1 MIHPLTAKFFYF
13 RALLKLHMLRTH
25 TCGELRINHIHQ
37 SVKLG
42 GWVQRVRKLGVLTF
56 VDLRDR
62 YGITQ
67 LAFNADTNAEL
78 AEKANKLGRE
88 FVIQISGTVAERSSK
103 NTQLPTGE
111 IEIIVEQLSIFNE
124 AELPPFMIENDTDG
138 SEELRLKY
146 RYLDIRRP
154 KLRDILLTRAKI
166 VKSVREYLDN
176 QAFCEIETPTF
187 IKSTPEGARDFLVP
201 SRLVQGSFYALPQSP
216 QILKQLLMVAGM
228 DRYYQI
234 VKCFRDEDFRGD
246 RQPEFTQI
254 DCEMS
259 FVTQNDILDMFE
271 GMVQYLFRQILNY
284 EVGHLPRLTYHDA
297 MKYYGSDKPDLR
309 FDCKIVELN
318 SLLPQSEFAVFNN
331 TIANGGLVAGINA
344 KGCAAYTRKQLDEL
358 TEFVKVV
365 HRGLGGL
372 INIRFNEDG
381 TVKSSIDKFF
391 TEEQLRAIGAHMG
404 AEKGDMLLIAA
415 DKTSKVRKS
424 LGDLRLHLAKENKW
438 IDESKWSILW
448 IVDFPLFELDEET
461 GETIFVHHPFC
472 APNEDDLQYFDTEP
486 LRVRAQQYDMVM
498 NGNEICSGSIR
509 ITNRELQKRVFQKL
523 GMSEAEQQS
532 RFGFMLDAYKYGAPP
547 HGGCAFGLDRMVMLM
562 TGGETIRDVIAFP
575 KTSGGRDLM
584 MDAPTTVDEKQLKE
598 LGIGVL
604 PSLNR

>member
-1 MIHPLTAKFFYF
+1 MY
-13 RALLKLHMLRTH
+13 RTH
-25 TCGELRINHIHQ
+25 NCGELRLTDIGKK
-37 SVKLG
+37 VTLG
-42 GWVQRVRKLGVLTF
+42 GWVQRVRKLGALTF

-67 LAFNADTNAEL
+67 LAFNTELNAEL
-78 AEKANKLGRE
+78 TERANKLGRE
-88 FVIQISGTVAERSSK
+88 FVIQAEGKVNERASK
-103 NTQLPTGE
+103 NLNIATGE
-111 IEIIVEQLSIFNE
+111 IEMEVENFRVLNE
-124 AELPPFMIENDTDG
+124 AELPPFLIENETDG

-154 KLRDILLTRAKI
+154 KLRDTLITRAKI
-166 VKSVREYLDN
+166 VKAVREYLDG
-176 QAFCEIETPTF
+176 QEFTEIETPFF

-216 QILKQLLMVAGM
+216 QILKQLLMVASM
-228 DRYYQI
+228 DKYYQI

-259 FVTQNDILDMFE
+259 FVHQDDILQTFS
-271 GMVQYLFRQILNY
+271 GMVQYVFKNILNY
-284 EVGHLPRLTYHDA
+284 ETGEIQKMTYNDA
-297 MKYYGSDKPDLR
+297 MKFYGSDKPDLR
-309 FDCKIVELN
+309 FDCKIFELN
-318 SLLPQSEFAVFNN
+318 ESLPQSEFAVFNN
-331 TIANGGLVAGINA
+331 TVGGGGLVAGINA
-344 KGCAAYTRKQLDEL
+344 KGCANYSRKQLDEL
-358 TEFVKVV
+358 TEFVKAP

-372 INIRFNEDG
+372 VNIRFNEDG
-381 TVKSSIDKFF
+381 SIKSSVDKFYS
-391 TEEQLRAIGAHMG
+391 EEQLRQIGNLFG
-404 AEKGDMLLIAA
+404 AEKGDLILIAA

-424 LGDLRLHLAKENKW
+424 LGDLRLHLAKQNGW

-448 IVDFPLFELDEET
+448 IVDFPLFEPDEET

-472 APNEDDLQYFDTEP
+472 APNEEDLQYFDTEP

-509 ITNRELQKRVFQKL
+509 ITNPAMQKRVFEKL
-523 GMSEAEQQS
+523 GMTEAEQQS

-562 TGGETIRDVIAFP
+562 TGGETIRDAIAFP

-584 MDAPTTVDEKQLKE
+584 MDAPTTVDGKQLKE
-598 LGIGVL
+598 LGIEVAAKA
-604 PSLNR
+604 

>member
-1 MIHPLTAKFFYF
+1 
-13 RALLKLHMLRTH
+13 
-25 TCGELRINHIHQ
+25 
-37 SVKLG
+37 
-42 GWVQRVRKLGVLTF
+42 
-56 VDLRDR
+56 
-62 YGITQ
+62 
-67 LAFNADTNAEL
+67 
-78 AEKANKLGRE
+78 
-88 FVIQISGTVAERSSK
+88 
-103 NTQLPTGE
+103 
-111 IEIIVEQLSIFNE
+111 
-124 AELPPFMIENDTDG
+124 DTDG

-154 KLRDILLTRAKI
+154 KLKDILLTRARI
-166 VKSVREYLDN
+166 VKSVRAYLD
-176 QAFCEIETPTF
+176 AKDFCEIETPTF

-228 DRYYQI
+228 DKYYQV

-259 FVTQNDILDMFE
+259 FVHQEDILNNFE
-271 GMVQYLFRQILNY
+271 GMIQHVFKQNLNY
-284 EVGHLPRLTYHDA
+284 ELGEIPRLTYHTA
-297 MKYYGSDKPDLR
+297 MKLYGSDKPDLR

-318 SLLPQSEFAVFNN
+318 DLLPASEFGVFNN
-331 TIANGGLVAGINA
+331 TISSGGLVAGINA
-344 KGCAAYTRKQLDEL
+344 KGCAAFSRKQLDEL
-358 TEFVKVV
+358 TEFVKVA

-372 INIRFNEDG
+372 VNIRFNEDG
-381 TVKSSIDKFF
+381 SVKSSIDKFF
-391 TEEQLRAIGAHMG
+391 TEAQLREFGNAFG
-404 AEKGDMLLIAA
+404 AEKGDLILIAA
-415 DKTSKVRKS
+415 DKISKVRKS
-424 LGDLRLHLAKENKW
+424 LGDLRLHLAKQNNW
-438 IDESKWSILW
+438 IDESKWSVLW

-472 APNEDDLQYFDTEP
+472 SPNPEDMQYFDSEP
-486 LRVRAQQYDMVM
+486 LKVRAQQYDMVM

-509 ITNRELQKRVFQKL
+509 ITNRDLQKRVFQKL

-598 LGIGVL
+598 LGI
-604 PSLNR
+604 STISK